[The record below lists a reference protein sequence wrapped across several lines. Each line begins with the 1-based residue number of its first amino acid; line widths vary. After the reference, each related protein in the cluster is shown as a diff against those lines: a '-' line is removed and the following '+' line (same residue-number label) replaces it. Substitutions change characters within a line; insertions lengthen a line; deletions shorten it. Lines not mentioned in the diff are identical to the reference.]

1 MVKSHNCLIKI
12 KNNSGMDMNFQEHWF
27 DSGRIADGFEFP
39 LVIKNGNDTSV
50 LCYEIDYVLLA
61 GCSGYVTYKMDTTNI
76 TIAFSNPLV
85 GWSKL
90 GVGDNGTRV
99 WDEMT
104 DHDYK
109 SFNVFLSVSDRK
121 LVFRCKC
128 TGGPTNTCTVEIES
142 DES

>member
-12 KNNSGMDMNFQEHWF
+12 KNNSGMDMNFQEHYF
-27 DSGRIADGFEFP
+27 YTGRIADGFEFP
-39 LVIKNGNDTSV
+39 LVIRDGNDTNV
-50 LCYEIDYVLLA
+50 LCYERNYALIA
-61 GCSGYVTYKMDTTNI
+61 GCSAYVTYKMGTSDI

-85 GWSKL
+85 GWNKL
-90 GVGDNGTRV
+90 GVGVDGSTV
-99 WDEMT
+99 WDEMN

-109 SFNVFLSVSDRK
+109 SFNVFLSVSDRQ

-142 DES
+142 AES